1 MKNVSPYDVIIIGAG
16 PAGCASA
23 LFLHQKG
30 LRVLVLDRASFPRDK
45 VCGEFISPA
54 ADDILAELGVL
65 DTIQQSDPVR
75 LRGVAISSYGKPE
88 LRIEYPPCPGR
99 VKPMTSLSLPRFQLD
114 HLLVQKLTEQG
125 VEVRERHAVD
135 DFLFEEN
142 KVTGVKGRDEA
153 NRPFAYSASVV
164 VDASGRNGLSLRRL
178 GLIKPHR
185 GPGKIALAAHWENG
199 QFPHDYCYMH
209 ISSPG
214 YTGMAPVGNDSVN
227 VVMVVEDRHVKGQ
240 ELDAFY
246 QTVVLGNA
254 RRQSLLAGAR
264 LKERVRSVGSLA
276 YDVRPVPC
284 GGLVLAGDT
293 TGFIDPFTGEGIYLS
308 LRSAQL
314 AAGVIHQAFAVG
326 NFSREYLAEYERQ
339 RQEEFRKKFILSR
352 ILQKFIFRRR
362 WCDGVVAL
370 LRRNPQMAQTLVG
383 VIGDYFPA
391 ERVVSWSFLL
401 EGVRGVISPKP
412 EAAPQPVSA
421 TGLGK

>member
-1 MKNVSPYDVIIIGAG
+1 MNPYDVIVIGAG

-23 LFLHQKG
+23 LLLHQRG
-30 LRVLVLDRASFPRDK
+30 LRVLVLDRAEFPRDK

-54 ADDILAELGVL
+54 ADDILKELGVL
-65 DTIQQSDPVR
+65 DAIQQSDPVR

-88 LRIEYPPCPGR
+88 LCIDYPACPGR
-99 VKPMTSLSLPRFQLD
+99 VNPMTSLSLSRFQLD
-114 HLLVQKLTEQG
+114 HLLVQKLIEQG

-142 KVTGVKGRDEA
+142 RVTGVKGRDES
-153 NRPFAYSASVV
+153 NRLFTFLASVV

-185 GPGKIALAAHWENG
+185 GPAKFALAAHWENI
-199 QFPHDYCYMH
+199 QFPQDYCYMH
-209 ISSPG
+209 VSSPG
-214 YTGMAPVGNDSVN
+214 YTGMAPVRDDSVN
-227 VVMVVEDRHVKGQ
+227 VVLVVEDRHIKGR

-246 QTVVLGNA
+246 QTAVRSNE
-254 RRQSLLAGAR
+254 RRQTLLAGAR
-264 LKERVRSVGSLA
+264 PKERVRSVGSLA

-314 AAGVIHQAFAVG
+314 AAGIIHQAFMVG
-326 NFSREYLAEYERQ
+326 DFSKEFLEEYDRQ
-339 RQEEFRKKFILSR
+339 RQEEFRKKFVLSR
-352 ILQKFIFRRR
+352 ILQNFIYRRR
-362 WCDGVVAL
+362 WCDGVVTL

-383 VIGDYFPA
+383 VIGDYLPA
-391 ERVVSWSFLL
+391 DRVVSWRFLL
-401 EGVRGVISPKP
+401 DGIWGAISPKP
-412 EAAPQPVSA
+412 EAGPQRVSA
-421 TGLGK
+421 AGLGE

>member
-1 MKNVSPYDVIIIGAG
+1 MSQHDVIVIGAG

-23 LFLHQKG
+23 LFLHQQG
-30 LRVLVLDRASFPRDK
+30 LRVRVLDRAAFPRDK
-45 VCGEFISPA
+45 VCGEFVSPA
-54 ADDILAELGVL
+54 ADDILEELGVL
-65 DTIQQSDPVR
+65 DAIQQSNPVR
-75 LRGVAISSYGKPE
+75 LQGVAISSYGKPE
-88 LRIEYPPCPGR
+88 LSIDYPPCPGQA
-99 VKPMTSLSLPRFQLD
+99 KPMTSLSLPRFQLD
-114 HLLVQKLTEQG
+114 HLLVQKVMAQG
-125 VEVRERHAVD
+125 IEVYERHAVD
-135 DFLFEEN
+135 DFLFEEGR
-142 KVTGVKGRDEA
+142 VTGVKGRDET
-153 NRPFAYSASVV
+153 NRPFTFSASVV

-178 GLIKPHR
+178 GLIQPHK
-185 GPGKIALAAHWENG
+185 GPGKIALAAHWENV
-199 QFPHDYCYMH
+199 QFPKDYCYMH

-227 VVMVVEDRHVKGQ
+227 VVLVVADQDIKGQ

-246 QTVVLGNA
+246 QNVVLGNA
-254 RRQSLLAGAR
+254 RRRSLLAGAR

-314 AAGVIHQAFAVG
+314 AAGVIQKAFVAG
-326 NFSREYLAEYERQ
+326 DFSRKFLAEYDRQ
-339 RQEEFRKKFILSR
+339 RQAEFRKKFILSR
-352 ILQKFIFRRR
+352 ILQKIICRRR

-391 ERVVSWSFLL
+391 DRVVSWPFLL
-401 EGVRGVISPKP
+401 GGVRGAMFPKP
-412 EAAPQPVSA
+412 EAAPHPASA

>member
-1 MKNVSPYDVIIIGAG
+1 MNAYDVIVIGAG

-54 ADDILAELGVL
+54 ADDILDGLGVL
-65 DTIQQSDPVR
+65 DAIQQSNPVR
-75 LRGVAISSYGKPE
+75 LQGVAVSSYGKPE
-88 LRIEYPPCPGR
+88 LRIDYPPCPGR
-99 VKPMTSLSLPRFQLD
+99 LKPMTSLSLPRLQLD
-114 HLLVQKLTEQG
+114 HLLVRRLTEQG

-135 DFLFEEN
+135 DFLFAEN
-142 KVTGVKGRDEA
+142 RVTGVRGRDEA
-153 NRPFAYSASVV
+153 NRPFTFSATVV
-164 VDASGRNGLSLRRL
+164 VDASGRNGLSPRRL

-185 GPGKIALAAHWENG
+185 GPGKIALAAHWENV

-227 VVMVVEDRHVKGQ
+227 VVLVVEDRQLKGQ
-240 ELDAFY
+240 EMDAFY
-246 QTVVLGNA
+246 QRVVRRNE

-264 LKERVRSVGSLA
+264 LKERVRSVGSLG

-314 AAGVIHQAFAVG
+314 AAEVIQKAFATG
-326 NFSREYLAEYERQ
+326 DFSREFLAEYERQ
-339 RQEEFRKKFILSR
+339 RQEEFCKKFILSR
-352 ILQKFIFRRR
+352 MLQKIIYRRR

-391 ERVVSWSFLL
+391 DRVVSWPFLL
-401 EGVRGVISPKP
+401 EGIRGAIFPKP

-421 TGLGK
+421 AGLGE

>member
-1 MKNVSPYDVIIIGAG
+1 MSQYDVIIIGAG

-30 LRVLVLDRASFPRDK
+30 LRVLVLDRTSFPRDK

-54 ADDILAELGVL
+54 ADDILEELGVL
-65 DTIQQSDPVR
+65 DTIQQSNPVR
-75 LRGVAISSYGKPE
+75 LQGVAISSYGKPE
-88 LRIEYPPCPGR
+88 LCIDYPPCPGR
-99 VKPMTSLSLPRFQLD
+99 VKPMTSLSLSRLQLD

-142 KVTGVKGRDEA
+142 RVTGVKGQDEA
-153 NRPFAYSASVV
+153 NRPFTFSASVV

-178 GLIKPHR
+178 GLIRRRK
-185 GPGKIALAAHWENG
+185 GPGKIALAAHWENI
-199 QFPHDYCYMH
+199 QFPYDYCYMH

-227 VVMVVEDRHVKGQ
+227 VVLVVANRHVKGQ
-240 ELDAFY
+240 ELGEFY
-246 QTVVLGNA
+246 RAVVLGNE

-276 YDVRPVPC
+276 YDVQPVPC

-293 TGFIDPFTGEGIYLS
+293 TGFIDPFTGEGVYLS

-314 AAGVIHQAFAVG
+314 AAGVIHQAFAAG
-326 NFSREYLAEYERQ
+326 DFSRNFLAEYERQ

-352 ILQKFIFRRR
+352 ILQKFIYRRR
-362 WCDGVVAL
+362 WCDGVVTL
-370 LRRNPQMAQTLVG
+370 LRRNPQMAQTPVG
-383 VIGDYFPA
+383 VIGDYLPA
-391 ERVVSWSFLL
+391 DRVVSWQFLL
-401 EGVRGVISPKP
+401 EGIRGAVFPKP
-412 EAAPQPVSA
+412 ETAPQSVSA
-421 TGLGK
+421 AGLGE